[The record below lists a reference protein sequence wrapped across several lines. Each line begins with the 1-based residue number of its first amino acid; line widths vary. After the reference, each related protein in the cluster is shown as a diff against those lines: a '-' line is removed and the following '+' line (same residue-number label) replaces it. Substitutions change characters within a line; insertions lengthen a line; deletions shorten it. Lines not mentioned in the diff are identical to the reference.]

1 MTFIGLKIKKSLII
15 TTLVLVLVS
24 VPKHNIVLINGVV
37 VTVDSE
43 IHAQDGLINPSLNP
57 TI

>member
-1 MTFIGLKIKKSLII
+1 MTFIGLKIKKSLI

-43 IHAQDGLINPSLNP
+43 IHAQDGFINPSLNP